1 MASSP
6 RKGGWILRL
15 RDEREVRFPSI
26 WPRLSEGS
34 WVGRPQEGDMAR
46 PQALGWDSCIP
57 GKGPALR
64 ADSGSVQS
72 LSKRGLSHS
81 DGVLGVFQSRTGHM
95 GGLSAPRLAVDSK
108 NPPGPH
114 YRVTSTLLGT
124 RECCRQAPGLS
135 GRTQ

>member
-64 ADSGSVQS
+64 ADSGAFLIVMEF
-72 LSKRGLSHS
+72 
-81 DGVLGVFQSRTGHM
+81 LGCFRVELDIWEGSR
-95 GGLSAPRLAVDSK
+95 L
-108 NPPGPH
+108 
-114 YRVTSTLLGT
+114 
-124 RECCRQAPGLS
+124 PGLQWTP
-135 GRTQ
+135 RTLQDHITESPLPSWALENAAVKPQA